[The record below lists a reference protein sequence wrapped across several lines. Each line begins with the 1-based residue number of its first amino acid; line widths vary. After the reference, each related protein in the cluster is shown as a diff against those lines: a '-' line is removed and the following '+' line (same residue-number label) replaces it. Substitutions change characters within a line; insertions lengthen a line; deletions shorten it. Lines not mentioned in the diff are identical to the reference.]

1 MWRGLRSGL
10 LKGALLLVAAKGFA
24 LEAPTIADLRRLSTK
39 DLPDGSR
46 VEVLGYYAPEDHGG
60 GEFRL
65 DRSMH
70 GADEPGL
77 IKAEDGGGNW
87 RRMGSSSVA
96 VEAFGAKGDGKT
108 DDTAAINA
116 AVRFASMEGSRVEFR
131 TGRVYKIGQRS
142 PGDTSGSIDVPRGMV
157 LDGSNCI
164 LLQCGNS
171 GFFRARSRLGQA
183 CSLVENISAGT
194 NRLKVDSTAGL
205 RVGDVIWARLG
216 QNPLDRAEPI
226 FSLIARITAIDG
238 NTLAMDRTV
247 DCDISLEGATNPDN
261 KRLWRIEDFCSD
273 STVQNFLLRTAPGVV
288 ANGGLNVYVAE
299 NLTFRDIVAQGNVGA
314 GMILAQHAWHLRAER
329 LTMEKANP
337 DAGFGRMFSFSNCIG
352 ITGNTFVAHELNG
365 VAAFWENDCD
375 DVFMDNWF
383 IEDYRP
389 TSARTIF
396 MASGPKGTHFNH
408 GMGSRVRVS
417 DVTVRTTN
425 PVGFFDS
432 GGQPADF
439 QARDVN
445 IRATKLP
452 IALNPRSFAG
462 RFELQLGSEKYVVN
476 FDNQLEKTFFVSL
489 AAPIQASFE
498 LPPGVL
504 IDYDIFASKGYDSK
518 QLEGLWL
525 ERSGRLG
532 ADLKGKV
539 SAGERRWFANPYFL
553 CSMAGEASPGTSSR
567 MGTEGWK
574 VRGAPTDS
582 HPGSFLFLRARY
594 SSWLIPAADSLPA
607 EDADVLRESGVAPT
621 NR

>member
-1 MWRGLRSGL
+1 M
-10 LKGALLLVAAKGFA
+10 LLVATGLA
-24 LEAPTIADLRRLSTK
+24 LEVPTIADLRKLSTK
-39 DLPDGSR
+39 DLPNGSCAN
-46 VEVLGYYAPEDHGG
+46 VLGYYGPGDHGG
-60 GEFRL
+60 GSFQL
-65 DRSMH
+65 DRSLH
-70 GADEPGL
+70 AADELGL
-77 IKAEDGGGNW
+77 VEAEDGGGGW
-87 RRMGSSSVA
+87 KRMGSSSVA

-116 AVRFASMEGSRVEFR
+116 AVRFASVEGSRVEFR

-157 LDGSNCI
+157 LDGNNCI
-164 LLQCGNS
+164 LLQSGNS

-183 CSLVENISAGT
+183 YLLVEDVSVGT
-194 NRLKVDSTAGL
+194 NRLTVKSTAGL
-205 RVGDVIWARLG
+205 HVGDVIWARLG

-226 FSLIARITAIDG
+226 FSLIARITAISG
-238 NTLAMDRTV
+238 NTLALDRTM
-247 DCDISLEGATNPDN
+247 DCDVSLQSATNPDN

-273 STVQNFLLRTAPGVV
+273 SIIQNFLLRTAPGVV

-299 NLTFRDIVAQGNVGA
+299 NLTFRDIVAEGNVGA

-329 LTMEKANP
+329 LIMEKANP
-337 DAGFGRMFSFSNCIG
+337 DVGFGRMFSFSNCIG

-375 DVFMDNWF
+375 DVSMDDWF

-389 TSARTIF
+389 TAARTIF
-396 MASGPKGTHFNH
+396 MASGPKGTHFNN
-408 GMGSRVRVS
+408 GMGSRVRIS
-417 DVTVRTTN
+417 NVTIRTTN
-425 PVGFFDS
+425 PIGFFDS

-439 QARDVN
+439 QARDVS

-452 IALNPRSFAG
+452 IALNPRNFAG
-462 RFELQLGSEKYVVN
+462 RFELQLGPEKYVVN

-504 IDYDIFASKGYDSK
+504 IDYDIFASKGYDPN

-525 ERSGRLG
+525 GFPGRLG
-532 ADLKGKV
+532 TDLKGKV
-539 SAGERRWFANPYFL
+539 SAGERRWFSNPYFL
-553 CSMAGEASPGTSSR
+553 SSVAGEASRDPSSR
-567 MGTEGWK
+567 ARAEGWE
-574 VRGAPTDS
+574 VRSAANGS

-594 SSWLIPAADSLPA
+594 APWLIPATDSLPA
-607 EDADVLRESGVAPT
+607 EDVDILRESGAT
-621 NR
+621 STHH